1 MNKLTKEQMNKGRT
15 KTQIFSR
22 VVGFLRPVDQWNES
36 KQQEFKD
43 RKIFKVK

>member
-1 MNKLTKEQMNKGRT
+1 MKELIEEQKNKGRT

-36 KQQEFKD
+36 KQQEFGD
-43 RKIFKVK
+43 RKVFKIK